1 MYSPIHIQSEICD
14 TVASVP
20 ESWVRWRAI
29 FQSGSR
35 VLKKV
40 FWTLYLCHTMW
51 FHAENKWQVWFIKGG
66 TWSGVGDTTSFKK
79 MNILFW
85 MSILDFKKKWIFVLN
100 EYFGFNFFFWM
111 NTIDLFKNEYLFWMN
126 ILFSK
131 KMNNPFEYLLWF

>member
-79 MNILFW
+79 LIFFFEWVFWIL
-85 MSILDFKKKWIFVLN
+85 KRN
-100 EYFGFNFFFWM
+100 EYS
-111 NTIDLFKNEYLFWMN
+111 FWMN
-126 ILFSK
+126 ILDSIFFL
-131 KMNNPFEYLLWF
+131 NEYHRFVQKWISVLNEYSVF